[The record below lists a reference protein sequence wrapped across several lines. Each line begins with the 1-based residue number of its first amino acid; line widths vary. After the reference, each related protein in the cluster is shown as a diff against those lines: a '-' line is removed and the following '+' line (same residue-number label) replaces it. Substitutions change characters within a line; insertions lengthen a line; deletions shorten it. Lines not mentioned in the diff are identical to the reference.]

1 MVSLTSFSELD
12 TARIAGFL
20 APLLQDG
27 DVIALSGDL
36 GAGKT
41 LFAQAF
47 IHALGVEDD
56 VTSPTFTLL
65 QIYDGKIP
73 VHHFDLYRL
82 EDPTELEEIGFSE
95 YTSYGISLIEWADK
109 FCAELPERY
118 LGLTIRRGCG
128 DSERLLLFEPHG
140 VYYETICKEL
150 IGHVNAGD

>member
-1 MVSLTSFSELD
+1 MISLTSFSEAD
-12 TARIAGFL
+12 TAKIACLL

-41 LFAQAF
+41 FFSQAF
-47 IHALGVEDD
+47 IHALGIDEV

-65 QIYDGKIP
+65 QIYEGKIP

-82 EDPTELEEIGFSE
+82 DDAAELEEIGFSE

-109 FCAELPERY
+109 FCAELPAKY
-118 LGLTIRRGCG
+118 LSLTIRRG
-128 DSERLLLFEPHG
+128 SEETERLLLFEAHG
-140 VYYETICKEL
+140 VHYENVCKEL
-150 IGHVNAGD
+150 ISLVNVGD